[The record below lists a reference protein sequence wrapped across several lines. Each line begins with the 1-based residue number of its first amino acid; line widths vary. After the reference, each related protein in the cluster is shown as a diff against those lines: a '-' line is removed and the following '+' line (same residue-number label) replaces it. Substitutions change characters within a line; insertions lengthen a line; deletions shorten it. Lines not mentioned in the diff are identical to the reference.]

1 MGALALS
8 KLHVLITGAGA
19 SISRDA
25 ARLLAS
31 HGASVMAADPDARV
45 LARLARDVSLY
56 GAAIETAILNLG
68 SASAIRV
75 ADDHL
80 RLTGR
85 SPHVVICCC
94 GQDGEACSGALA
106 ARVLQPSLFLQL
118 APRPRGRLARAI
130 EQLKHP
136 TLVQLL
142 ARKPGRGVFDPNTEI
157 PFVRI
162 ASHLYALKK
171 GCEATPETSAAAPVA
186 PTSRR
191 RSPSAVP
198 STTPRADAA

>member
-8 KLHVLITGAGA
+8 KLHVLITGAEA

-56 GAAIETAILNLG
+56 GAQVETAVLNLG
-68 SASAIRV
+68 SSSAVRI

-85 SPHVVICCC
+85 LPHVILCCC
-94 GQDGEACSGALA
+94 GQTGEACCGKTA
-106 ARVLQPSLFLQL
+106 ARILQPSLFLQL
-118 APRPRGRLARAI
+118 APSQGGRLTRAI
-130 EQLKHP
+130 RRLKHP
-136 TLVQLL
+136 TLVALL
-142 ARKPGRGVFDPNTEI
+142 ARKPGRGVFDPHTET
-157 PFVRI
+157 PYVRI
-162 ASHLYALKK
+162 ASQLYALKR
-171 GCEATPETSAAAPVA
+171 GFEAAASEPDTAPA

-191 RSPSAVP
+191 RAGPAVHP
-198 STTPRADAA
+198 TTPRADAA